1 MSFIAKNLLPL
12 KGNTCL
18 MSASPLNPPTSE
30 LANARQ
36 ILMYT
41 TSWCGDCRR
50 AKRVFGDLGI
60 PYTEVNID
68 EEPQAAEQVK
78 QLNKGMRS
86 VPTIVFADGT
96 TLVEPTTMT
105 LQAKL
110 TSLNK

>member
-1 MSFIAKNLLPL
+1 
-12 KGNTCL
+12 
-18 MSASPLNPPTSE
+18 MSAPPLGNPSSE

-50 AKRVFGDLGI
+50 AKRVFGDLGV

-68 EEPQAAEQVK
+68 ERPQAAEQVK

-96 TLVEPTTMT
+96 ILVEPSTMT

-110 TSLNK
+110 SSLNK

>member
-1 MSFIAKNLLPL
+1 
-12 KGNTCL
+12 
-18 MSASPLNPPTSE
+18 MSASPLDQPTSE
-30 LANARQ
+30 LANARP

-41 TSWCGDCRR
+41 TTWCGDCRR

-68 EEPQAAEQVK
+68 DVPQAAERVK

-96 TLVEPTTMT
+96 ILVEPSTMT

-110 TSLNK
+110 SSLTR